1 MGKGEKVM
9 KTYRELYFKGTFTQ
23 LCDFVKDVKKF
34 AVGNWRVEKQTDR
47 WKDYLF
53 VDYIGEEVDKAR
65 VSIYIGNIEKENE
78 LKVGNIIPLDKNQ
91 LDVDEY
97 NSVLMKFYSDVI
109 KPYKESGTG
118 LSISQPSEDIFNP
131 LTVISE
137 EALIKLKAFCGCANK
152 STGSSHPCDKERW
165 YDFICQTVEDGRMFD
180 ATTLANFLQ
189 DENYWNKKSNDTI
202 GVIGDFAWSEE
213 KAYELALEYE
223 SLCEII
229 EYYKRTRG

>member
-1 MGKGEKVM
+1 M
-9 KTYRELYFKGTFTQ
+9 KTYRELYFKGTSTQ

-34 AVGNWRVEKQTDR
+34 AVGNWRVEKQTDS
-47 WKDYLF
+47 WKNYLF
-53 VDYIGEEVDKAR
+53 IDYIGEEVDKAR

-78 LKVGNIIPLDKNQ
+78 IKVNNIIPLDKNR
-91 LDVDEY
+91 LNVDEY

-109 KPYKESGTG
+109 KPYKESGTD

-137 EALIKLKAFCGCANK
+137 EALIKLKAFCGGANK

-189 DENYWNKKSNDTI
+189 DENYWGKKSNDNI

-223 SLCEII
+223 SLCGIL
-229 EYYKRTRG
+229 EYYKKEKGIY